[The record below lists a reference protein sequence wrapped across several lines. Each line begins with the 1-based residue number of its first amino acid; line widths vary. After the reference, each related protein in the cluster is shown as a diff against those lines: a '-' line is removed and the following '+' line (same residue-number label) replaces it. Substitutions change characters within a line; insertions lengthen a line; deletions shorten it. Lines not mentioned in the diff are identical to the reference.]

1 MGNTEH
7 IYLTGFRGTGKTSV
21 GTLLARSLGRTVVD
35 LDGVVSANAGKSIR
49 EIFQDGGEAAF
60 RELESSALESVA
72 QAENTVISL
81 GGGAIIRDVN
91 RTVIRSTGTCF
102 WLDCD
107 AETIAQRLQQDEG
120 SAEQRPALTPLDEL
134 EEIRELLKARHA
146 LYQEAADHRIDTTG
160 KTIVQVTQQIIECL
174 QASEP
179 LQGNGGA

>member
-35 LDGVVSANAGKSIR
+35 LDGVVAANAGKSIR
-49 EIFQDGGEAAF
+49 EIFLNGGEDAF

-72 QAENTVISL
+72 KAENAVISL
-81 GGGAIIRDVN
+81 GGGAILRDAN

-102 WLDCD
+102 WLHCD
-107 AETIAQRLQQDEG
+107 AETIAQRLQQDEV
-120 SAEQRPALTPLDEL
+120 SVEQRPALTQLDEL

-146 LYQEAADHRIDTTG
+146 LYQDAADYRIDTAG
-160 KTIVQVTQQIIECL
+160 KTIDQVTQQIIDCL
-174 QASEP
+174 KGNEP
-179 LQGNGGA
+179 L

>member
-81 GGGAIIRDVN
+81 GGGAILRDVN
-91 RTVIRSTGTCF
+91 
-102 WLDCD
+102 
-107 AETIAQRLQQDEG
+107 
-120 SAEQRPALTPLDEL
+120 
-134 EEIRELLKARHA
+134 
-146 LYQEAADHRIDTTG
+146 
-160 KTIVQVTQQIIECL
+160 
-174 QASEP
+174 
-179 LQGNGGA
+179 